1 MTFTA
6 GRAAR
11 WCALLAIVASCI
23 GCDQVTKSVAMTHLK
38 GRAPQAF
45 CGGILRLEYAENPGA
60 FLSIGAQLPP
70 LARLIVFS
78 VFNGLLMIAVAT
90 TLVLRWNMSAWH
102 FVACTLLL
110 SGGIGNLID
119 RMRFG
124 GLVIDFL
131 NLGVGPLR
139 TGIFNVA
146 DVAIMLGA
154 IVVVLASNKAN
165 PATTGVEQT

>member
-11 WCALLAIVASCI
+11 WCALLAILSSCI
-23 GCDQVTKSVAMTHLK
+23 GCDQVTKGVAMTHLK
-38 GRAPQAF
+38 GRAPQAY

-78 VFNGLLMIAVAT
+78 VFNGLLMAAVAA
-90 TLVLRWNMSAWH
+90 TLLLRWNMSAWH
-102 FVACTLLL
+102 FMACTLLL

-119 RMRFG
+119 RIRFG

-154 IVVVLASNKAN
+154 IAVVLARNNAN
-165 PATTGVEQT
+165 PATTGVEQA